1 MNKDQINVNLFDQ
14 VQKLQDYKRRAEAE
28 MITMAQANDRL
39 RDAANALEK
48 YEYVAAASYA
58 VKGIPEC
65 DLAEAWN
72 WASTYLVELSS
83 RLREVGPTSTPP
95 ASSKASP

>member
-1 MNKDQINVNLFDQ
+1 MNKDQINVDLFDQ
-14 VQKLQDYKRRAEAE
+14 VKQLQDYKRRAEAE
-28 MITMAQANDRL
+28 MLTMAQANDRL

-72 WASTYLVELSS
+72 WASTYLVELRS
-83 RLREVGPTSTPP
+83 RILEQNS
-95 ASSKASP
+95 